1 MAPEL
6 AVTRLSSAHIPSN
19 VALSNSV
26 GWPDS
31 DAEWRVIHEAALV
44 LGVWRDGLLIGQGA
58 LGMFDGAATVA
69 KMVVANEARGQGIG
83 GAILDAL
90 LAEARQRTLAVVGLV
105 ATPLGRP
112 LYEKRGF
119 RELGEIVILMGTPS
133 PPSDEASQSTTVHDV
148 EQCLALEARY
158 SACSR
163 AAMLRGRLNDASATA
178 LSESGYALA
187 TPHERGARVGP
198 LVAADEPG
206 ARALATAIF
215 GSIRGPVRLDVP
227 GEQTA
232 FRAWLRSIGLIE
244 KGVHAEMA
252 LGGTP
257 PWRTNARFGL
267 ATQAWG

>member
-1 MAPEL
+1 MASEL
-6 AVTRLSSAHIPSN
+6 AVTRLSPADIPSN

-26 GWPDS
+26 GWPDTDS
-31 DAEWRVIHEAALV
+31 EWRVIHEAALV
-44 LGVWRDGLLIGQGA
+44 FGVRRDGLLVGQGA
-58 LGMFDGAATVA
+58 LGAFDGAASIA

-90 LAEARQRTLAVVGLV
+90 LAEARQRALSVVGLV
-105 ATPLGRP
+105 ATPAGRP

-119 RELGEIVILMGTPS
+119 RELGEVVILMGTPTLAS
-133 PPSDEASQSTTVHDV
+133 NEASQSATVHDV
-148 EQCLALEARY
+148 EQCLAVEARY

-163 AAMLRGRLNDASATA
+163 AAMLRGRSSDASATA

-198 LVAADEPG
+198 IIAADELE
-206 ARALATAIF
+206 ARTLTAAIF

-227 GEQTA
+227 GEQVG
-232 FRAWLRSIGLIE
+232 FRAWLRSVGLIE

-257 PWRTNARFGL
+257 PWRTTARFGL